1 MSRPLPILTTHPES
15 KTTCL
20 SCKVSLNSMTRL
32 TPLPARLVF
41 NSDSFRS
48 CSAPCCGHLPV
59 NSLIDARAGHSLK
72 IIKLHE
78 YFEDSGKDDLPHTE
92 FAETEKVYNLKGKVE
107 FVMEYNR

>member
-15 KTTCL
+15 NTTCL

-41 NSDSFRS
+41 SSFSFLS
-48 CSAPCCGHLPV
+48 CSVPCCGHLPV

-72 IIKLHE
+72 IIKLHGF
-78 YFEDSGKDDLPHTE
+78 FEDSSKDLPHTE
-92 FAETEKVYNLKGKVE
+92 FAETQKVYNLKAKIENV
-107 FVMEYNR
+107 VQ